1 MTTVAANETKNEIEE
16 KRMAHMY
23 QISRAEAKVQLAIYD
38 LWYKHYTNDTITTR
52 YRNDMARVF
61 MALWS
66 DSTEIKVDKAFLR
79 HPATRL
85 KDFSRSY
92 TIGEILADF
101 IMRIKVAEEKDEI
114 YPVHGVEK
122 VLRDNVKDR
131 KRLVGIYS
139 QDESDR
145 DSAED
150 FDHLRK
156 YRLPKQTT
164 MSAYDMSE
172 FNVIQ
177 QQSAVGERIIDHGV
191 DGESS
196 MDIQKFKRVLLKE
209 KSKAKGYARLYA
221 NDGYDYDDALRRI
234 RRLDVKRVRECV
246 ECGQVFYAHD
256 NRRYICDLQHGR
268 VQDKVTGKWRRSHQS
283 HCEVE
288 NAKTRSRK
296 QRKSA

>member
-1 MTTVAANETKNEIEE
+1 MATTNETKQELDE
-16 KRMAHMY
+16 KRMSSMY

-38 LWYKHYTNDTITTR
+38 VWYKHYTNDKVTTK

-61 MALWS
+61 NALWA
-66 DSTEIKVDKAFLR
+66 DATEIKVDKPFLR

-85 KDFSRSY
+85 KDFSRGY
-92 TIGEILADF
+92 TIAEVLADF
-101 IMRIKVAEEKDEI
+101 IMRIKAAEEKHED
-114 YPVHGVEK
+114 YPVHGVDK
-122 VLRDNVKDR
+122 VLRDNAKDR

-172 FNVIQ
+172 FSVVQ
-177 QQSAVGERIIDHGV
+177 QQSAVGERVIESDADGV
-191 DGESS
+191 SP
-196 MDIQKFKRVLLKE
+196 MDIRKFKRVLLRE

-234 RRLDVKRVRECV
+234 RRLDVKRVRECI
-246 ECGQVFYAHD
+246 ECGEVFYAHD
-256 NRRYICDLQHGR
+256 NRRYVCDLQHGR
-268 VQDKVTGKWRRSHQS
+268 VQDKVTCEWKRSTQS

-288 NAKTRSRK
+288 NAKIRSKK
-296 QRKSA
+296 QRESA